1 MPQLVALLLVLL
13 VDSLVAP
20 HFWQVVLQD
29 GRLFGSPIDILNR
42 AAPVALLA
50 IGMTLVIATG
60 GIDLSVGAVMAIAGA
75 TTAAMTVAGFSL
87 PIVLLSA
94 LGTGILA
101 GLWNGILVAILKI
114 QPFVA
119 TLILMVAGRGVAQL
133 ITSGQIVTFNSPDLS
148 WFGSGSLL
156 FLPTPVIIAVLTL
169 ILFWLLTRKTALG
182 MFIEAVGINIRAAK
196 NAGVN
201 TRIIVML
208 TYVLSGLCAA
218 IAGIIVAA
226 DIRGAD
232 ANNAGLW
239 LELDAILAVVIG
251 GGSLMGGRFNLL
263 LSVVGALII
272 QGMNTGIL
280 LSGFPPEMNQEYV
293 AVIKRNL
300 PLMITIGVFVLGY
313 LYCLTQFPGFAST
326 RVICNI
332 LTDNAFLGIIAVGM
346 TFVILS
352 GGIDLSVGSVIAFT
366 GVFLAKV
373 IGDFGLSP
381 LLAFPLVLVMG
392 CAFGAFMGLLIDAL
406 KIPAFIITLAGMFFL
421 RGVSYLISEESIP
434 INHPVYDTLSS
445 LAWKIPGGG
454 RLSAMGL
461 LMLAVVVIG
470 IFLAHRTRFGN
481 QVYAIGGN
489 ATSANLMGISTRS
502 TTIRIYMLSTGL
514 ATLAGIVFSIYTQ
527 AGYALAGVGVDL
539 DAIASVVIGGTLL
552 SGGVGTVLGTLFG
565 VAIQGLIQTYINFD
579 GTLSSWWTKI
589 AIGILLFIF
598 IALQRGLT
606 VLWENR
612 QSSPVT
618 RVNIAQR

>member
-1 MPQLVALLLVLL
+1 MPQSLPDTTPPKRRFRWPTGMPQLAALLLVLL

-169 ILFWLLTRKTALG
+169 LLFWLLTRKTALG

-251 GGSLMGGRFNLL
+251 GG
-263 LSVVGALII
+263 
-272 QGMNTGIL
+272 
-280 LSGFPPEMNQEYV
+280 
-293 AVIKRNL
+293 
-300 PLMITIGVFVLGY
+300 
-313 LYCLTQFPGFAST
+313 
-326 RVICNI
+326 
-332 LTDNAFLGIIAVGM
+332 
-346 TFVILS
+346 
-352 GGIDLSVGSVIAFT
+352 
-366 GVFLAKV
+366 
-373 IGDFGLSP
+373 
-381 LLAFPLVLVMG
+381 
-392 CAFGAFMGLLIDAL
+392 
-406 KIPAFIITLAGMFFL
+406 
-421 RGVSYLISEESIP
+421 
-434 INHPVYDTLSS
+434 
-445 LAWKIPGGG
+445 

-470 IFLAHRTRFGN
+470 ILLAHRTRFGN

-527 AGYALAGVGVDL
+527 AGYALAGVGVEL

>member
-1 MPQLVALLLVLL
+1 M
-13 VDSLVAP
+13 
-20 HFWQVVLQD
+20 
-29 GRLFGSPIDILNR
+29 
-42 AAPVALLA
+42 
-50 IGMTLVIATG
+50 
-60 GIDLSVGAVMAIAGA
+60 
-75 TTAAMTVAGFSL
+75 
-87 PIVLLSA
+87 
-94 LGTGILA
+94 
-101 GLWNGILVAILKI
+101 
-114 QPFVA
+114 
-119 TLILMVAGRGVAQL
+119 
-133 ITSGQIVTFNSPDLS
+133 
-148 WFGSGSLL
+148 
-156 FLPTPVIIAVLTL
+156 
-169 ILFWLLTRKTALG
+169 
-182 MFIEAVGINIRAAK
+182 
-196 NAGVN
+196 
-201 TRIIVML
+201 
-208 TYVLSGLCAA
+208 
-218 IAGIIVAA
+218 
-226 DIRGAD
+226 
-232 ANNAGLW
+232 
-239 LELDAILAVVIG
+239 
-251 GGSLMGGRFNLL
+251 
-263 LSVVGALII
+263 
-272 QGMNTGIL
+272 
-280 LSGFPPEMNQEYV
+280 
-293 AVIKRNL
+293 IKRNL

-313 LYCLTQFPGFAST
+313 IYCLTQFPGFAST

-421 RGVSYLISEESIP
+421 RGVSYLVSEESIP

-514 ATLAGIVFSIYTQ
+514 ATLAG
-527 AGYALAGVGVDL
+527 VGVEL

-618 RVNIAQR
+618 RVNIAQQ

>member
-1 MPQLVALLLVLL
+1 MPQSLPDTTPPKRRFRWPTGMPQLAALLLVLL

-169 ILFWLLTRKTALG
+169 LLFWLLTRKTALG

-218 IAGIIVAA
+218 
-226 DIRGAD
+226 
-232 ANNAGLW
+232 
-239 LELDAILAVVIG
+239 
-251 GGSLMGGRFNLL
+251 
-263 LSVVGALII
+263 
-272 QGMNTGIL
+272 
-280 LSGFPPEMNQEYV
+280 
-293 AVIKRNL
+293 
-300 PLMITIGVFVLGY
+300 
-313 LYCLTQFPGFAST
+313 
-326 RVICNI
+326 
-332 LTDNAFLGIIAVGM
+332 
-346 TFVILS
+346 
-352 GGIDLSVGSVIAFT
+352 
-366 GVFLAKV
+366 
-373 IGDFGLSP
+373 
-381 LLAFPLVLVMG
+381 
-392 CAFGAFMGLLIDAL
+392 
-406 KIPAFIITLAGMFFL
+406 FIITLAGMFFL
-421 RGVSYLISEESIP
+421 RGVSYLVSEESIP

-527 AGYALAGVGVDL
+527 AGYALAGVGVEL

>member
-1 MPQLVALLLVLL
+1 M
-13 VDSLVAP
+13 
-20 HFWQVVLQD
+20 
-29 GRLFGSPIDILNR
+29 
-42 AAPVALLA
+42 
-50 IGMTLVIATG
+50 
-60 GIDLSVGAVMAIAGA
+60 
-75 TTAAMTVAGFSL
+75 
-87 PIVLLSA
+87 
-94 LGTGILA
+94 
-101 GLWNGILVAILKI
+101 
-114 QPFVA
+114 
-119 TLILMVAGRGVAQL
+119 
-133 ITSGQIVTFNSPDLS
+133 
-148 WFGSGSLL
+148 
-156 FLPTPVIIAVLTL
+156 
-169 ILFWLLTRKTALG
+169 
-182 MFIEAVGINIRAAK
+182 
-196 NAGVN
+196 
-201 TRIIVML
+201 
-208 TYVLSGLCAA
+208 
-218 IAGIIVAA
+218 
-226 DIRGAD
+226 
-232 ANNAGLW
+232 
-239 LELDAILAVVIG
+239 
-251 GGSLMGGRFNLL
+251 
-263 LSVVGALII
+263 
-272 QGMNTGIL
+272 
-280 LSGFPPEMNQEYV
+280 
-293 AVIKRNL
+293 IKRNL
-300 PLMITIGVFVLGY
+300 PLMITLGVFVLGY

-366 GVFLAKV
+366 GVFLAKA
-373 IGDFGLSP
+373 IGFWGISP
-381 LLAFPLVLVMG
+381 LVAFPLVLAMG

-421 RGVSYLISEESIP
+421 RGVSYLVSEESIP
-434 INHPVYDTLSS
+434 INHPIYDTLSS

-461 LMLAVVVIG
+461 LMLGVVVIG

-514 ATLAGIVFSIYTQ
+514 ATLAG
-527 AGYALAGVGVDL
+527 VGVEL

-618 RVNIAQR
+618 RVNTSVTEP

>member
-1 MPQLVALLLVLL
+1 M
-13 VDSLVAP
+13 
-20 HFWQVVLQD
+20 
-29 GRLFGSPIDILNR
+29 
-42 AAPVALLA
+42 
-50 IGMTLVIATG
+50 
-60 GIDLSVGAVMAIAGA
+60 
-75 TTAAMTVAGFSL
+75 
-87 PIVLLSA
+87 
-94 LGTGILA
+94 
-101 GLWNGILVAILKI
+101 
-114 QPFVA
+114 
-119 TLILMVAGRGVAQL
+119 
-133 ITSGQIVTFNSPDLS
+133 
-148 WFGSGSLL
+148 
-156 FLPTPVIIAVLTL
+156 
-169 ILFWLLTRKTALG
+169 
-182 MFIEAVGINIRAAK
+182 
-196 NAGVN
+196 
-201 TRIIVML
+201 
-208 TYVLSGLCAA
+208 
-218 IAGIIVAA
+218 
-226 DIRGAD
+226 
-232 ANNAGLW
+232 
-239 LELDAILAVVIG
+239 
-251 GGSLMGGRFNLL
+251 
-263 LSVVGALII
+263 
-272 QGMNTGIL
+272 
-280 LSGFPPEMNQEYV
+280 
-293 AVIKRNL
+293 IKRNL

-313 LYCLTQFPGFAST
+313 IYCLTQFPGFAST

-421 RGVSYLISEESIP
+421 RGVSYLVSEESIP
-434 INHPVYDTLSS
+434 INHPIYDTLSS

-514 ATLAGIVFSIYTQ
+514 ATLAG
-527 AGYALAGVGVDL
+527 VGVEL